1 MNFTNLK
8 YFSVLAEELNFTRAA
23 KRLYISQQAL
33 SSHINKLEQHY
44 QSQLFIRTTPLELT
58 PAGQCLYLFAKE
70 TLIYEK
76 MTAEKIHTLDRQ
88 TAPQLSIATTLY
100 RGKVLLPAVL
110 PAFQKIR
117 PDVKI
122 DLIQSTSG
130 FVEELLLTKKADVII
145 GNTLAPRDSITSEF
159 LFMDT
164 VSLYFTEHLIKET
177 YPEDWEDRVEK
188 LREHCDLK
196 FIEKCRFV
204 KMLDS
209 LPLGK
214 TFKAL
219 CQDQQIVPNIY
230 LELRAIET
238 MAALCFEHVGAMIC
252 PDMFVVLPLRS
263 ITSGPKGR
271 IYKFPLPAGLPASS
285 VSVAYQKSD
294 PLPSHIADFV
304 RSVKKTVHELL

>member
-1 MNFTNLK
+1 M
-8 YFSVLAEELNFTRAA
+8 
-23 KRLYISQQAL
+23 
-33 SSHINKLEQHY
+33 
-44 QSQLFIRTTPLELT
+44 
-58 PAGQCLYLFAKE
+58 
-70 TLIYEK
+70 
-76 MTAEKIHTLDRQ
+76 
-88 TAPQLSIATTLY
+88 
-100 RGKVLLPAVL
+100 
-110 PAFQKIR
+110 
-117 PDVKI
+117 
-122 DLIQSTSG
+122 
-130 FVEELLLTKKADVII
+130 EELLLTKKADVII

-196 FIEKCRFV
+196 LIEKCRFV

-238 MAALCFEHVGAMIC
+238 MAA
-252 PDMFVVLPLRS
+252 PL
-263 ITSGPKGR
+263 
-271 IYKFPLPAGLPASS
+271 L
-285 VSVAYQKSD
+285 
-294 PLPSHIADFV
+294 
-304 RSVKKTVHELL
+304 